1 MSTTTYILVKKAP
14 LAEPALEVAAVA
26 VINKRNVMQHTNIS
40 KQLGVAASSL
50 LAASQAQAAD
60 SETLYSSWNVDV
72 GYLYYEEPEYIAV
85 DTYMAMINGNLSDK
99 DTIKLGVVF
108 DTLSGATPS
117 GALPDSEIVS
127 VSGVSGGGVSGAGGS
142 GGKVAFDDTRLAV
155 DVQWGHELKR
165 LLRSKVSAYMS
176 VEGDY
181 TAVGGSLGIEQ
192 DSEDKAYTLSAAIGL
207 ATDKVSKSD
216 ESTPEPLE
224 ELANAANYGAGHKNA
239 VDLMIGATR
248 VINRRTQGMLNLS
261 YSLSLGYHTDPYKI
275 ISVADSA
282 DTELTQVTEHR
293 PDTRERFIIF
303 SKIMHELPS
312 SGHHLGLSYRFHAD
326 SWNVNSHTFEGSYN
340 IKLKSQNTIEPF
352 VRLYHQ
358 QAADFY
364 TRTIL
369 IESGTVFNDVSLPT
383 HASADVRLSEM
394 QSTTLGT
401 KYTYKTS
408 AKGSIDARIGYYHR
422 NYNDAIINDDG
433 AYFVQVDFSKAFN

>member
-1 MSTTTYILVKKAP
+1 M
-14 LAEPALEVAAVA
+14 AVTN
-26 VINKRNVMQHTNIS
+26 NKSKTHSNIS

-50 LAASQAQAAD
+50 LGTCATQAAD
-60 SETLYSSWNVDV
+60 SDNLYGNWDIDV
-72 GYLYYEEPEYIAV
+72 GYLYYEEPEYITV
-85 DTYMAMINGNLSDK
+85 DTYMAMITGNLSDK

-117 GALPDSEIVS
+117 GALPDSEFVS

-165 LLRSKVSAYMS
+165 LLRTNVSAYMS

-192 DSEDKAYTLSAAIGL
+192 DSKNKAYTLSAAIGL
-207 ATDKVSKSD
+207 ARDKVSKSD
-216 ESTPEPLE
+216 ESTPEPLA
-224 ELANAANYGAGHKNA
+224 ELGNEATYGAGHKNT
-239 VDLMIGATR
+239 VDVLVGATR

-275 ISVADSA
+275 ISVADNTDS
-282 DTELTQVTEHR
+282 ELTQLTEHR
-293 PDTRERFIIF
+293 PDTRERFIVYG
-303 SKIMHELPS
+303 KVMHELPS
-312 SGHHLGLSYRFHAD
+312 TGHHLGLSYRFHAD
-326 SWNVNSHTFEGSYN
+326 SWQLNSHTFETTYN
-340 IKLKSQNTIEPF
+340 FKLENNNVLEPF
-352 VRLYHQ
+352 LRLYHQ

-369 IESGTVFNDVSLPT
+369 IEPGMVFSDVTLPS

-394 QSTTLGT
+394 QSTTLGA
-401 KYTYKTS
+401 KYIYKTS
-408 AKGSIDARIGYYHR
+408 AKGSVDTRLGYYHR
-422 NYNDAIINDDG
+422 NYSNANINDDG
-433 AYFVQVDFSKAFN
+433 AYFVQIDFSKAFN

>member
-1 MSTTTYILVKKAP
+1 M
-14 LAEPALEVAAVA
+14 AVTN
-26 VINKRNVMQHTNIS
+26 NKRKAHPNIS

-50 LAASQAQAAD
+50 LGTCATQAAD
-60 SETLYSSWNVDV
+60 PDNLYSSWDIDV

-85 DTYMAMINGNLSDK
+85 DTYMAMIKGNLSDK

-117 GALPDSEIVS
+117 GALPDSEFVA
-127 VSGVSGGGVSGAGGS
+127 VSGVSGGGGSAAGGS

-165 LLRSKVSAYMS
+165 LLRTNVSAYMS

-192 DSEDKAYTLSAAIGL
+192 DSKDKAYTLSAAIGL

-216 ESTPEPLE
+216 ESTPEPLA
-224 ELANAANYGAGHKNA
+224 ELGSEDTYGVGHKNT
-239 VDLMIGATR
+239 VDVMFGVTG
-248 VINRRTQGMLNLS
+248 VINRRTQAMLNLS

-275 ISVADSA
+275 ISVADNTDS
-282 DTELTQVTEHR
+282 ELTQVTEHR
-293 PDTRERFIIF
+293 PDNRERFIVY
-303 SKIMHELPS
+303 SKVMHELPS
-312 SGHHLGLSYRFHAD
+312 SGHHLGLSYRYHMD
-326 SWNVNSHTFEGSYN
+326 SWQLNSHTIETTYN
-340 IKLKSQNTIEPF
+340 LKLESNNSIEPF
-352 VRLYHQ
+352 LRLYHQ

-369 IESGTVFNDVSLPT
+369 IDPGTVFSDVILPE

-394 QSTTLGT
+394 QSTTLGA
-401 KYTYKTS
+401 KYIYKTS
-408 AKGSIDARIGYYHR
+408 AKGSIDTRIGYYHR
-422 NYNDAIINDDG
+422 NYSDAIINDDG
-433 AYFVQVDFSKAFN
+433 AYFVQLDFSKAFN

>member
-1 MSTTTYILVKKAP
+1 M
-14 LAEPALEVAAVA
+14 AVTN
-26 VINKRNVMQHTNIS
+26 NKSKTHSNIS

-50 LAASQAQAAD
+50 LGTCATQAAEPD
-60 SETLYSSWNVDV
+60 NLYNNWDIDV

-85 DTYMAMINGNLSDK
+85 DTYMAMIKGNLSDK

-117 GALPDSEIVS
+117 GALPDSEFVS
-127 VSGVSGGGVSGAGGS
+127 VSGVSGGGVSGGGGS

-155 DVQWGHELKR
+155 DVQWGRELKR
-165 LLRSKVSAYMS
+165 LLRTKVSAYMS

-192 DSEDKAYTLSAAIGL
+192 DSKDKAYTLSAAIGL

-216 ESTPEPLE
+216 ESTPEPLA
-224 ELANAANYGAGHKNA
+224 ELGNEDTYGAGHKNTA
-239 VDLMIGATR
+239 DVMFGATR
-248 VINRRTQGMLNLS
+248 VINRRTQAMLNLS

-275 ISVADSA
+275 ISVADNTDS
-282 DTELTQVTEHR
+282 ELTQVTEHR
-293 PDTRERFIIF
+293 PDTRERFIVY

-312 SGHHLGLSYRFHAD
+312 SGHHLGLSYRYHMD
-326 SWNVNSHTFEGSYN
+326 SWQLNSHTIETTYN
-340 IKLKSQNTIEPF
+340 LKLESNNSIEPF
-352 VRLYHQ
+352 LRLYHQ

-369 IESGTVFNDVSLPT
+369 IDPGVVFSDVTLPE

-394 QSTTLGT
+394 QSTTLGA
-401 KYTYKTS
+401 KYIYKTS
-408 AKGSIDARIGYYHR
+408 AKGSIDTRIGYYHR
-422 NYNDAIINDDG
+422 NYTNANINDDG
-433 AYFVQVDFSKAFN
+433 AYFVQLDFSKAFN